1 MKQSKMNSVIANIR
15 KAAVSAAAVFAAVSA
30 LSAQSEEFNTGKYLE
45 IQSMILRTLQSQYVD
60 TVAMDDLL
68 HKGIDAMLSTL
79 DPYTVFIPE
88 ENEEDLDIMTTASY
102 GGVGAL
108 IRKTPQGYIMIA
120 EPYEN
125 SAAVKGGLHP
135 GDTVIAI
142 EGVSTKDLTA
152 DECSGKMR
160 GRPGTELNLTV
171 VRGRGGD
178 TAAVTVTRER
188 IHIPDVVYYGFLNDS
203 TGYIQIGGFTVDG
216 SRDVRKAFEALK
228 SDGRMKRLVIDLRG
242 NGGGLMNEAVNIVS
256 LFVPQGTLV
265 VSAKGKHPAAD
276 FEYRTETAPVD
287 TLMPLMVMVNS
298 SSASSSEIVAGALQ
312 DMDRATIAGVRTYGK
327 GLVQTIRPVGYNTSL
342 KVTTSKYYTP
352 SGRCVQAIDY
362 SHRNEDGSVGSV
374 PDSLKKAFRTRN
386 GRTVYDGGGITPD
399 IEVEPRYYSR
409 PVISLIYSNVLSD
422 YAIKY
427 YNAHDSIAPAGEFSL
442 TDEEYEDF
450 VKYAAQKEFD
460 ARTEARIA
468 MEEVLEAA
476 GREGLDS
483 SIGGLKEE
491 MDSLLDRISLTK
503 EEFLETGKP
512 VIKPLLEDEIALK
525 YYLRRGGAESALRQD
540 VQLHKALELWDGTI
554 PVQTAGAEKDT
565 PEAGEQAAEQ
575 AGEQAE

>member
-1 MKQSKMNSVIANIR
+1 MKFVSTIFRRS
-15 KAAVSAAAVFAAVSA
+15 AVSAAAAMAAVLS
-30 LSAQSEEFNTGKYLE
+30 LSAQSEDFNTGKYME

-60 TVAMDDLL
+60 TVQLDGLM

-108 IRKTPQGYIMIA
+108 IQKTPQGYIIIA

-125 SAAVKGGLHP
+125 SAAVKAGLHP
-135 GDTVIAI
+135 GDTVVAI

-152 DECSGKMR
+152 DQCSGRMR
-160 GRPGTELNLTV
+160 GRPGTELNMTV

-178 TAAVTVTRER
+178 TVQVVLTRER

-216 SRDVRKAFEALK
+216 SRDVRRAFEDLK
-228 SDGRMKRLVIDLRG
+228 ADGRMKRLVLDLRG

-276 FEYRTETAPVD
+276 FQYSTETAPVD
-287 TLMPLMVMVNS
+287 TIIPLMVMVNS
-298 SSASSSEIVAGALQ
+298 ASASSSEIVAGALQ
-312 DMDRATIAGVRTYGK
+312 DMDRATVAGVRTYGK

-342 KVTTSKYYTP
+342 KVTTAKYYTP

-362 SHRNEDGSVGSV
+362 SHRNEDGSVGYV
-374 PDSLKKAFRTRN
+374 PDSLKKAFRTRL

-399 IEVEPRYYSR
+399 IEVEPKYYSR
-409 PVISLIYSNVLSD
+409 PVISLIYSNVISD

-427 YNAHDSIAPAGEFSL
+427 YNTHDSIAPAGEFLL
-442 TDEEYEDF
+442 TDEEYADF
-450 VKYAAQKEFD
+450 VQFAARKEFD
-460 ARTEARIA
+460 ARTESQIE
-468 MEEVLEAA
+468 MERVLEAA
-476 GREGLDS
+476 EREGLDS
-483 SIGGLKEE
+483 TLDGLKEE
-491 MDSLLDRISLTK
+491 MDGLLERISLTK
-503 EEFLETGKP
+503 EDFLEAFLEANKSTVKS
-512 VIKPLLEDEIALK
+512 LLEDEIALK
-525 YYLRRGGAESALRQD
+525 FYLRAGGAESALRQD
-540 VQLHKALELWDGTI
+540 SQLQQALDQWDGTI
-554 PVQTAGAEKDT
+554 PVQQSD
-565 PEAGEQAAEQ
+565 PETEEQV
-575 AGEQAE
+575 G

>member
-491 MDSLLDRISLTK
+491 MDSLLDRMSLTK

-575 AGEQAE
+575 AE

>member
-1 MKQSKMNSVIANIR
+1 MKSVIANIR
-15 KAAVSAAAVFAAVSA
+15 KAAVSAAAVLAAVST
-30 LSAQSEEFNTGKYLE
+30 LSAQSEEFNTGKYME

-60 TVAMDDLL
+60 TVALDGLL
-68 HKGIDAMLSTL
+68 HKGIDAMLATL

-108 IRKTPQGYIMIA
+108 IQKTPQGYIMIA

-152 DECSGKMR
+152 DECSGRMR

-178 TAAVTVTRER
+178 TATVTVTRER

-399 IEVEPRYYSR
+399 IEVEPKYYSR
-409 PVISLIYSNVLSD
+409 PVISMIYSNVLSD

-427 YNAHDSIAPAGEFSL
+427 YNVHDSIAPAGEFCL

-450 VKYAAQKEFD
+450 VKFAAQKEFD

-476 GREGLDS
+476 GREGLDG
-483 SIGGLKEE
+483 SIEGLQEE
-491 MDSLLDRISLTK
+491 MDSLLARMSLTK
-503 EEFLETGKP
+503 EEFLKAGKS

-554 PVQTAGAEKDT
+554 PMQTAGAEKDA
-565 PEAGEQAAEQ
+565 PES
-575 AGEQAE
+575 GEQAE

>member
-15 KAAVSAAAVFAAVSA
+15 KAAVSAAAVFAAVST

-491 MDSLLDRISLTK
+491 MDSLLDRMSLTK

-565 PEAGEQAAEQ
+565 PEAGEQA
-575 AGEQAE
+575 GEQAE